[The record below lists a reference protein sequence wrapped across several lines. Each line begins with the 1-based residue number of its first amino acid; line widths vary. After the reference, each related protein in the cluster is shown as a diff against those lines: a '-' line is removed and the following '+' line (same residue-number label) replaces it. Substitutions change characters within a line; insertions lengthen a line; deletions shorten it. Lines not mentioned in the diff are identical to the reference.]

1 MPAFEYPP
9 PPVYTCIRN
18 DDFVYVIVVCF
29 SILMPFFIL
38 MSLDDCF
45 FRNDSTIGHVKY
57 TEVT

>member
-18 DDFVYVIVVCF
+18 DDFVYVVVCF